1 MNRDD
6 WPPCSAA
13 EMMKITEIRLKN
25 YCQFDNF
32 CLSLLHPKTQQP
44 LDKICFI
51 GANGTGK
58 STILSLIANYLS
70 TQNPIPLAPSSV
82 SEKTL
87 IGLHV
92 QSESENGYIVFTGHP
107 IFMPYGGNV
116 FYIPQSSVETDL
128 WKRMWAQESD
138 IPELFRDPSNI
149 TLLHEFREHFQSI
162 QAKIALLPNGSD
174 LVIYAPPD
182 GSSQV
187 QNIPQTN
194 VSNALGLFATM
205 PAYHRVSYE
214 DVAGFWNVL
223 IYQIKKREAEK
234 LAFLEAPEIQNKAV
248 GKVRHL
254 FDAAHPEILT
264 ELAKQWNLILER
276 AGLEFDVEH
285 AKIPVQLDE
294 NLLAYIRSRRF
305 PDRQIPYSQLSTG
318 IRNLIFRLGHI
329 YSLYFNRKIDRGF
342 LLIDEPELSLFPD
355 LLYDIIDRYLAIT
368 QNTQMFIATHS
379 PIIAGQFEP
388 YERIILKFDDAGFVT
403 PEVGISPAG
412 DDPNDLLVNDF
423 GVRSLYGHQGIEQ
436 WDRFLELRQ
445 LIHDASDAAQKKT
458 WLDEYLKIG
467 NAYNFA
473 PDEISR

>member
-1 MNRDD
+1 
-6 WPPCSAA
+6 
-13 EMMKITEIRLKN
+13 MMKITEIRLKN

-32 CLSLLHPKTQQP
+32 CLSLRHPKTQQP

-58 STILSLIANYLS
+58 STILSLIANFLS
-70 TQNPIPLAPSSV
+70 TQNPIPFVASSV

-87 IGLHV
+87 IGLRI
-92 QSESENGYIVFTGHP
+92 QSESEDGYFLFTGNSS
-107 IFMPYGGNV
+107 ILMPFGGNV
-116 FYIPQSSVETDL
+116 FYVPQSSFETDL
-128 WKRMWAQESD
+128 WKGMWAQDSD
-138 IPELFRDPSNI
+138 LRELVRDPSNHA
-149 TLLHEFREHFQSI
+149 LLQEFRAHFSNV
-162 QAKIALLPNGSD
+162 QAKIALSPNGND
-174 LVIYAPPD
+174 LAIYAPPD
-182 GSSQV
+182 GNSQLHG
-187 QNIPQTN
+187 IPDTN
-194 VSNALGLFATM
+194 VNSALGLFTTM

-234 LAFLEAPEIQNKAV
+234 LAFLEAPETQAKAV
-248 GKVRHL
+248 GQVRHL

-285 AKIPVQLDE
+285 AKIPVQLNE

-305 PDRQIPYSQLSTG
+305 PDRQIPYNQLSTG

-355 LLYDIIDRYLAIT
+355 LLYDIVDRYLAIT

-379 PIIAGQFEP
+379 PIIAAQFEP
-388 YERIILKFDDAGFVT
+388 FERIILEFDDAGFVT
-403 PEVGISPAG
+403 PTVGISPAG

-423 GVRSLYGHQGIEQ
+423 GVRSLYGHKGIEQ

-445 LIHDASDAAQKKT
+445 LIHDAADTAQKKT